1 MATTSKS
8 TEDSTESKTEPT
20 QSATISNKDQSV
32 PLLEKNSEKINAAPE
47 GSPPK
52 EKIVPESTAPE
63 EIKNATEKTTKQPPK
78 LDDFYQLGRYT
89 YIVCIFAE
97 LLILSQVGNML
108 YMTYAGAAPSLV
120 SCGNHQF
127 GEKTA
132 KERCNAL
139 NGLLG
144 DFKRSKSLGCDN
156 STLTWKSQFNS
167 VNVEFGHHCESQLV
181 KSTISYQM
189 VGVIIGS
196 MVFGYLSDSYGR
208 KKIML
213 IALICCILC
222 MVATSFTNDLISFT
236 IVRFFVNFFNAGT
249 MVILV
254 VFTSEHYPNS
264 HRFCLSNLITW
275 SPNFVFFAIMA
286 WAAGDWRIL
295 QRVSAI
301 FALPCIALLLFL
313 SESPRFLI
321 QSRQIGEAKK
331 AIIRMH
337 KIDGRPYDEA
347 VIDSVLEGLEKQ
359 SLESSNKNKKYNY
372 LHLFYT
378 LRFTR
383 YTLAVAFSFLV
394 VSLMNYSLLYN
405 MDKLSGS
412 LFMNG
417 IFMGLFRYSMNLTI
431 GFLDINVKRLG
442 RKFAHFMAD
451 ALAAFAISI
460 YVVIYLLDLQHDYS
474 FISRASIL
482 SVIGF
487 CSILYTTNGLAS
499 NELFPTAIRNTSYS
513 FGQVLSRIG
522 VVLAPQLFVLG
533 NIWELLPYLTLLVL
547 AVADA
552 LFFQFNVFETKGK
565 PMLSKFPSKE
575 ERIFYGRI
583 PFRRRQEK
591 RDVELLPR
599 EGKND
604 NV

>member
-1 MATTSKS
+1 
-8 TEDSTESKTEPT
+8 
-20 QSATISNKDQSV
+20 
-32 PLLEKNSEKINAAPE
+32 
-47 GSPPK
+47 
-52 EKIVPESTAPE
+52 
-63 EIKNATEKTTKQPPK
+63 
-78 LDDFYQLGRYT
+78 
-89 YIVCIFAE
+89 
-97 LLILSQVGNML
+97 
-108 YMTYAGAAPSLV
+108 
-120 SCGNHQF
+120 
-127 GEKTA
+127 
-132 KERCNAL
+132 
-139 NGLLG
+139 
-144 DFKRSKSLGCDN
+144 
-156 STLTWKSQFNS
+156 
-167 VNVEFGHHCESQLV
+167 
-181 KSTISYQM
+181 
-189 VGVIIGS
+189 
-196 MVFGYLSDSYGR
+196 
-208 KKIML
+208 
-213 IALICCILC
+213 
-222 MVATSFTNDLISFT
+222 
-236 IVRFFVNFFNAGT
+236 
-249 MVILV
+249 
-254 VFTSEHYPNS
+254 
-264 HRFCLSNLITW
+264 
-275 SPNFVFFAIMA
+275 

-359 SLESSNKNKKYNY
+359 SMESKNLIENSKTNSEKELS

-599 EGKND
+599 EGKMIMFKIE
-604 NV
+604 